1 MAAKRFVY
9 ILKSLK
15 TQATYHVGLTSD
27 IEARLADHNAETP
40 RPTHRDTETRH
51 PAGRPGIGAAR
62 LHRISGRHTLAPP
75 MSHRDPPQ
83 AFVEGVGNALILTWV
98 MWVGIAELAILAL

>member
-1 MAAKRFVY
+1 MPKIEDEITA
-9 ILKSLK
+9 S
-15 TQATYHVGLTSD
+15 TSIPPPD
-27 IEARLADHNAETP
+27 AQGPTVETP
-40 RPTHRDTETRH
+40 KPTHRDMATRH

-62 LHRISGRHTLAPP
+62 LHRKSGRHTLAPP